1 MLEALQDNGRIRDAE
16 LAKRLALSPSACRR
30 HRERL
35 ERRGA
40 ITGYAATV
48 DERRLGY
55 GECVFVEVTLT
66 SQQHEDMEAFWNAVQ
81 NVEAVTE
88 CYEVSGTPDFILRV
102 VAQDADHYHKILFE
116 ELSRL
121 HAVDHVKS
129 HFTLRTMPKKAAPVP
144 RSHWK

>member
-1 MLEALQDNGRIRDAE
+1 MLEALQDNGRIRDAA
-16 LAKRLALSPSACRR
+16 LAERLALSPSACRR

-88 CYEVSGTPDFILRV
+88 CYEVSGTPDFLLRV
-102 VAQDADHYHKILFE
+102 VAQDADDYQRILSK
-116 ELSRL
+116 ELSCLPAVGRL
-121 HAVDHVKS
+121 SS
-129 HFTLRTMPKKAAPVP
+129 HFTLRTMPKTATPVP